1 MVSSSE
7 SAEIQMNRFQNRST
21 PMNDRDPP
29 IKLYRSLTWRLCWPV
44 LLISTIGMLAC
55 QALIDAQIVRWADA
69 IATDSAREEV
79 EKAKLLRDYYSKS
92 VVSKL
97 RSGDS
102 IRASH
107 EHATESGAIPIPAT
121 FLLDISEQFA
131 GRGLHFTFY
140 SDFPFPGRQT
150 RKLDDFQRNAVD
162 TLRKIPDEP
171 VVMKLEDASGSKMR
185 IAVADRLGETCV
197 SCHNSHPQS
206 PRRDWKV
213 GDVRGVLEGEFDL
226 TPFEKRRDSL
236 REMLFI
242 FFIATTAVMILM
254 IGAPAL
260 RIRNAIGRLSI
271 SMKHMASGDLDREV
285 SKGDRAGEELVRMAG
300 TIEIFRKKLKEL
312 DKVTKQ
318 RNIDA
323 EKLRSAVNDSASSVN
338 AICSVAADISQGS
351 SDLAIRTERQASSLQ
366 ETVATVAEIAT
377 TVAMNAENSEKA
389 RVLTKEALEQAEKGG
404 GAVSSV
410 INAMSNIENSSARI
424 GNIIQVMEEIS
435 FQTKLLA
442 LNAAVEAARAGE
454 AGKGFA
460 VVAQEVRALADR
472 SRQASKQIRDVIAES
487 SREVGQGVK
496 VASDA
501 GEALGGIVEM
511 VRRVAEIAP
520 EIAAGSREQLQSIEE
535 INKALTELDSATQ
548 LNAVLVEKNA
558 TAASSINRQTDIL
571 ADTLNSVALSTASD
585 PDHYGSRKHP

>member
-1 MVSSSE
+1 
-7 SAEIQMNRFQNRST
+7 
-21 PMNDRDPP
+21 
-29 IKLYRSLTWRLCWPV
+29 
-44 LLISTIGMLAC
+44 
-55 QALIDAQIVRWADA
+55 
-69 IATDSAREEV
+69 
-79 EKAKLLRDYYSKS
+79 
-92 VVSKL
+92 
-97 RSGDS
+97 
-102 IRASH
+102 
-107 EHATESGAIPIPAT
+107 
-121 FLLDISEQFA
+121 
-131 GRGLHFTFY
+131 
-140 SDFPFPGRQT
+140 
-150 RKLDDFQRNAVD
+150 
-162 TLRKIPDEP
+162 
-171 VVMKLEDASGSKMR
+171 
-185 IAVADRLGETCV
+185 
-197 SCHNSHPQS
+197 
-206 PRRDWKV
+206 
-213 GDVRGVLEGEFDL
+213 
-226 TPFEKRRDSL
+226 
-236 REMLFI
+236 MLFI

-260 RIRNAIGRLSI
+260 SIRNAIGRLSI

-558 TAASSINRQTDIL
+558 TAASSINKQTDIL